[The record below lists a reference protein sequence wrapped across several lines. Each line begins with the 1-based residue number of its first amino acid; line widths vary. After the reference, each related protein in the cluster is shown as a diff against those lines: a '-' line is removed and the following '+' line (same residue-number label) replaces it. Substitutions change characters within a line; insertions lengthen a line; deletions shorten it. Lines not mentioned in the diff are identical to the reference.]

1 MKIAV
6 FMGGISSEREV
17 SLRTGAAILNSLVRQ
32 GFDAYGVT
40 LNKDNLLSAFI
51 DNEYD
56 VAYIALHG
64 EYGEDGRIQ
73 GLLDILGKKYTGCG
87 ATASAVSMDKDLTK
101 KIAQAV
107 GVLTAKSYTREDVE
121 KENIK
126 EFPIVVKPAT
136 EGSTVGLYICHNQEE
151 LKEAVKASGDKDL
164 VIEEFIKGEELSV
177 GVLEGEALGV
187 VKITP
192 KIGLYDYKSKYTAGM
207 TEYEYPAKISEK
219 AYQDAMEYA
228 TIIHN
233 SLKMKGIS
241 RSDFILKDEKL
252 YFLEV
257 NSCPGMTETSLVPK
271 LATLKGYSFDD
282 LTRKSIEKFM

>member
-6 FMGGISSEREV
+6 FMGGISSEKEV
-17 SLRTGAAILNSLVRQ
+17 SVRTGTAILNSLIRQ
-32 GFDAYGVT
+32 GYDAYGVT
-40 LNKDNLLSAFI
+40 LNKDNLLTAFI
-51 DNEYD
+51 ENEYD
-56 VAYIALHG
+56 LAYLALHG

-87 ATASAVSMDKDLTK
+87 MISSAVSMDKDLTK

-107 GVLTAKSYTREDVE
+107 GVRTPKSYTRENL
-121 KENIK
+121 ENIDK
-126 EFPIVVKPAT
+126 FPVVVKPST
-136 EGSTVGLYICHNQEE
+136 EGSTVGLYICNNKEE
-151 LKEAVKASGDKDL
+151 LLNAVEKSGNKDL
-164 VIEEFIKGEELSV
+164 VIEEFIKGEELTV
-177 GVLEGEALGV
+177 GVLEGEPLGV
-187 VKITP
+187 LKITP

-219 AYQDAMEYA
+219 SYQEAMEYA

-233 SLKMKGIS
+233 SLKMKGVS
-241 RSDFILKDEKL
+241 RSDFILKDGEL

-271 LATLKGYSFDD
+271 LATLKGYTFDD
-282 LTRKSIEKFM
+282 ITRKIVEKFR

>member
-6 FMGGISSEREV
+6 FMGGISSEKEV
-17 SLRTGAAILNSLVRQ
+17 SVKTGTAILNSLIRQ
-32 GFDAYGVT
+32 GYDAYGVT
-40 LNKDNLLSAFI
+40 LDKDNLLTAFI
-51 DNEYD
+51 ENEYD
-56 VAYIALHG
+56 LAYLALHG

-87 ATASAVSMDKDLTK
+87 MISSAVSMDKDLTK

-107 GVLTAKSYTREDVE
+107 GVRTPKSYTRENL
-121 KENIK
+121 ENIDK
-126 EFPIVVKPAT
+126 FPVVVKPST
-136 EGSTVGLYICHNQEE
+136 EGSTVGLYICHNKEE
-151 LKEAVKASGDKDL
+151 LLDAVEKSGNKDL

-177 GVLEGEALGV
+177 AVLDGEPLGV
-187 VKITP
+187 VKIMP

-219 AYQDAMEYA
+219 SYQEAMEYA

-233 SLKMKGIS
+233 SLKMKGVS

-271 LATLKGYSFDD
+271 LATLKGYTFDD
-282 LTRKSIEKFM
+282 ITRKIVEKFK

>member
-6 FMGGISSEREV
+6 FMGGISSEKEV
-17 SLRTGAAILNSLVRQ
+17 SVKTGTAILNSLIRQ
-32 GFDAYGVT
+32 GYDAYGVT
-40 LNKDNLLSAFI
+40 LDKDNLLTAFI
-51 DNEYD
+51 ENEYD
-56 VAYIALHG
+56 LAYLALHG

-87 ATASAVSMDKDLTK
+87 MISSAVSMDKDLTK

-107 GVLTAKSYTREDVE
+107 GVRTPKSYTRENL
-121 KENIK
+121 ENIDK
-126 EFPIVVKPAT
+126 FPVVVKPST
-136 EGSTVGLYICHNQEE
+136 EGSTVGLYICHNKEE
-151 LKEAVKASGDKDL
+151 LLDAVEKSGNKDL

-177 GVLEGEALGV
+177 AVLDGESLGV
-187 VKITP
+187 VKIMP

-219 AYQDAMEYA
+219 SYQEAMEYA
-228 TIIHN
+228 TLIHN
-233 SLKMKGIS
+233 SLKMKGVS
-241 RSDFILKDEKL
+241 RSDFILKGGEL

-271 LATLKGYSFDD
+271 LATLKGYTFDD
-282 LTRKSIEKFM
+282 ITRKIVEKFR

>member
-6 FMGGISSEREV
+6 FMGGISSEKEV
-17 SLRTGAAILNSLVRQ
+17 SMRTGTAILNSLVKQ
-32 GFDAYGVT
+32 GYDAYGVT
-40 LNKDNLLSAFI
+40 LNEENLLTAFI
-51 DNEYD
+51 ENEYD
-56 VAYIALHG
+56 LAYLALHG

-73 GLLDILGKKYTGCG
+73 ALLDILGKKYTGCG
-87 ATASAVSMDKDLTK
+87 VTSSAVSMDKDLTK

-107 GVLTAKSYTREDVE
+107 GVRIARSYTREDIE
-121 KENIK
+121 KITEY
-126 EFPIVVKPAT
+126 PIVVKPAT
-136 EGSTVGLYICHNQEE
+136 EGSTVGLYICHNLEE
-151 LKEAVKASGDKDL
+151 LKEAVKVSGDRDL
-164 VIEEFIKGEELSV
+164 IIEEFIKGEELTV
-177 GVLEGEALGV
+177 GVMDGEALGV
-187 VKITP
+187 LKITP

-219 AYQDAMEYA
+219 AYQEAMEYA

-241 RSDFILKDEKL
+241 RSDFILKDEKV

-271 LATLKGYSFDD
+271 LATLKGYTFDD
-282 LTRKSIEKFM
+282 LTRKTVEKFR

>member
-6 FMGGISSEREV
+6 FMGGISSEKEV
-17 SLRTGAAILNSLVRQ
+17 SMRTGTAILNSLVKQ
-32 GFDAYGVT
+32 GYDAYGVT
-40 LNKDNLLSAFI
+40 LDKNNLLTAFI
-51 DNEYD
+51 ENEYD
-56 VAYIALHG
+56 LAYLALHG

-73 GLLDILGKKYTGCG
+73 SLLDILGKKYTGCG
-87 ATASAVSMDKDLTK
+87 VTASAVSMDKDLTK
-101 KIAQAV
+101 KIAQTV
-107 GVLTAKSYTREDVE
+107 GVPTAKSYTREDI
-121 KENIK
+121 ENIT
-126 EFPIVVKPAT
+126 EYPIVVKPAT
-136 EGSTVGLYICHNQEE
+136 EGSTVGLYICHDLKE
-151 LKEAVKASGDKDL
+151 LKEAVKASGDRDL
-164 VIEEFIKGEELSV
+164 IIEEFIKGEELTV
-177 GVLEGEALGV
+177 GVMDGEALGV

-219 AYQDAMEYA
+219 AYQEVMEYA

-257 NSCPGMTETSLVPK
+257 NSCPGMTETSLIPK
-271 LATLKGYSFDD
+271 VATLKGYTFDD
-282 LTRKSIEKFM
+282 LTRKTVEKFR